1 MEALDPLECAGRNM
15 GVATDDRPSPERQA
29 YAAELRGVLERAV
42 LALPEGYRLVF
53 MLRDIEGM
61 DTVETAESLEI
72 SEKAVKTRLHRART
86 LLRKELYSQ
95 MAETTDTL
103 FQFAGARCDR
113 VTSGVLTRISHNFS
127 VDNSRHSVRPA
138 DCSANFISNVR

>member
-72 SEKAVKTRLHRART
+72 S
-86 LLRKELYSQ
+86 
-95 MAETTDTL
+95 
-103 FQFAGARCDR
+103 
-113 VTSGVLTRISHNFS
+113 
-127 VDNSRHSVRPA
+127 
-138 DCSANFISNVR
+138 